1 MSEMGFFDSVKK
13 AINSEVPRK
22 FEANR
27 QITIEELYDL
37 LIEHEDEFEMPFKMN
52 NILGKRIV
60 FKRHPRL
67 EIQLLVTVK
76 GNVITVTPNNQEAE
90 IESGGFSIRTADLK
104 NGFGL
109 QTEFN
114 RDDYVTDVTNKIER
128 IVNG

>member
-1 MSEMGFFDSVKK
+1 MGFFDSVKK

-22 FEANR
+22 IEAGR

-37 LIEHEDEFEMPFKMN
+37 LLEHEEEFEMPFKMN

-90 IESGGFSIRTADLK
+90 IESGGFSVRTADLK

>member
-1 MSEMGFFDSVKK
+1 MGFFDSVKK

-76 GNVITVTPNNQEAE
+76 GNVITVTPNNQEVE

>member
-1 MSEMGFFDSVKK
+1 MGFFDSVKK
-13 AINSEVPRK
+13 AINREVPRK

-90 IESGGFSIRTADLK
+90 IESGGFSVRTADLK
-104 NGFGL
+104 NGFGF

>member
-37 LIEHEDEFEMPFKMN
+37 LVEHEDEFEMPFKMN

>member
-1 MSEMGFFDSVKK
+1 MGFFDSVKK
-13 AINSEVPRK
+13 AINSEVPRQ

-90 IESGGFSIRTADLK
+90 IESGGFSVRTADLK